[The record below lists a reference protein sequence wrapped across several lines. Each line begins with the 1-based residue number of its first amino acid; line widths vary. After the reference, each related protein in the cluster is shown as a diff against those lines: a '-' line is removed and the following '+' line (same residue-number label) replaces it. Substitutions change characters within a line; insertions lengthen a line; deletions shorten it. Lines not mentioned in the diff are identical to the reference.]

1 MKNIIN
7 PVVIICLLIFCVL
20 NTNAQNS
27 KVDSIQILINQAE
40 TDTGRIK
47 LKLHQL
53 DYLSTFNLDSG
64 INLAI
69 KTLQEAQ
76 EVQFYRGEVDLRKKL
91 VYNYSYKGNYKAAS
105 EQLNQLNKL
114 IVPSNDSIDFAS
126 VFATAGMFYG
136 IQSKYDSSIYF
147 FEKAIVIYERL
158 GKRKK
163 LSTCYSNIAI
173 GYQQKSNFPM
183 TLYYQQKSL
192 KLREEDKNESG
203 MAYTIVNMANT
214 YTNMG
219 DIERSESLYLKA
231 IELAKKTQLM
241 NVELYAYS
249 NLSSLYTDEAKW
261 QKSYEFA
268 LKAAKL
274 GRTMGDQG
282 IQAASLAKASI
293 SLVNLNQTE
302 KALALSEK
310 AIILADSSGHPFNI
324 IQAYSGMGFVLKSQN
339 KWHEAIPYYEK
350 GLDLQE
356 DIDIYNKNNVQLFV
370 ELSECYEKTG
380 SHSKALVMFK
390 EAAMITDSVRSK
402 ENIQKATERTMN
414 YEFEKK
420 EQSTLARQKAKDE
433 ITRTRQVALIIGLIL
448 SLVLIVV
455 AILAYYN
462 KQKANALL
470 LDQKK
475 EVEGTLKKLKNT
487 QAQLIHA
494 EKMASLGELTAG
506 IAHEIQN
513 PLNFVNNFSDVSVDL
528 VEEMYEEMETGSAKD
543 AKAIGKDLKENL
555 EKISHHGKRAS
566 SIVKGML
573 EHSRVGDGRKE
584 LTNINEMTDEYLR
597 LAYHGFRAKDKSFN
611 AEIESEFDD
620 TLPKI
625 KVIPQ
630 DFGRV
635 LLNLVNN
642 AFYACAERSQSAV
655 SEKHKIQEEA
665 YKPTVSVSTRK
676 INNGIEIKVK
686 DNGNGIPD
694 EVLKKIFQPFFTT
707 KPTGEGTGLGLSM
720 SYDIIT
726 KGHDGKLNVETNLG
740 EGTTFIIQLQV

>member
-163 LSTCYSNIAI
+163 LS
-173 GYQQKSNFPM
+173 
-183 TLYYQQKSL
+183 
-192 KLREEDKNESG
+192 
-203 MAYTIVNMANT
+203 
-214 YTNMG
+214 
-219 DIERSESLYLKA
+219 KA

-655 SEKHKIQEEA
+655 SEKHTIQEEA

-686 DNGNGIPD
+686 DNGNGIPN
-694 EVLKKIFQPFFTT
+694 EMLKKIFQPFFTT